1 LGKYRVLFNIDENAK
16 EVTIVTVGEKKANS
30 LVIKERSL
38 LRIMVIPLSEAKTN
52 LSHYGRMCQDQ
63 PVIVTVKGVPAFQLV
78 PVDKD
83 DDLIDGLLQKNA
95 KLRQK
100 LVKRLS
106 EPSVS
111 LAQAK
116 KRLSRD

>member
-1 LGKYRVLFNIDENAK
+1 
-16 EVTIVTVGEKKANS
+16 
-30 LVIKERSL
+30 
-38 LRIMVIPLSEAKTN
+38 
-52 LSHYGRMCQDQ
+52 
-63 PVIVTVKGVPAFQLV
+63 
-78 PVDKD
+78 
-83 DDLIDGLLQKNA
+83 LIDGLLRKNA